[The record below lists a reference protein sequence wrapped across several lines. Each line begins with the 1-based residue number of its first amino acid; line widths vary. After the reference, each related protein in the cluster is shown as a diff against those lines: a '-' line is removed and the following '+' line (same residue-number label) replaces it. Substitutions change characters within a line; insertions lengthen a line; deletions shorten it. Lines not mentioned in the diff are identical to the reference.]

1 MTTTTTTYQPNDV
14 AAAIARAL
22 AAANDRPNPELD
34 DYRTAQKYTTLG
46 QSFRSSAWKHW
57 DDSDLPQASN
67 KAWGLVAETVKAVSA
82 QHGGIIHTHRGLWM
96 VVTALARLV
105 GDSGD
110 VPTQDWINN
119 SFVVARGLHANFYED
134 SAPEDEV
141 RAGMRLCEE
150 LSARLYELFWPAA
163 ISAPANP
170 PQ

>member
-1 MTTTTTTYQPNDV
+1 MTTTTYQPNDV

-67 KAWGLVAETVKAVSA
+67 KAWGLVAETVKAISA
-82 QHGGIIHTHRGLWM
+82 QHGGAIHTHRGLWM

-110 VPTQDWINN
+110 AANRRLINN
-119 SFVVARGLHANFYED
+119 SFVIARALHSNFYD
-134 SAPEDEV
+134 DRAPEDEV
-141 RAGMRLCEE
+141 QDGLMQCEE
-150 LSARLYELFWPAA
+150 LSARLYELFWPGGLP
-163 ISAPANP
+163 APTDS